1 MMQWQM
7 LQQLVLQ
14 SRDDYA
20 GVFWGVSR
28 YVIPI
33 LALWILVH
41 CAKPL
46 ISFRREPE
54 LWAWLKFGDGTPVA
68 VTTGKT

>member
-46 ISFRREPE
+46 ISFRREP
-54 LWAWLKFGDGTPVA
+54 
-68 VTTGKT
+68 